1 MRHRC
6 PTCKKHFK
14 VAAEKAKYF
23 PFCSERCKL
32 IDLGEW
38 LESRYKITT
47 PAAEDKSEKEADNDK
62 R

>member
-6 PTCKKHFK
+6 PTCHKIFKAPAKKT
-14 VAAEKAKYF
+14 KYF

-38 LESRYKITT
+38 LEARYKMTT
-47 PAAEDKSEKEADNDK
+47 PLPEDKSEKEAVNDK

>member
-14 VAAEKAKYF
+14 AASEKAKYF

-38 LESRYKITT
+38 LEARYKINS
-47 PAAEDKSEKEADNDK
+47 PIDEDKSEKQADHDK